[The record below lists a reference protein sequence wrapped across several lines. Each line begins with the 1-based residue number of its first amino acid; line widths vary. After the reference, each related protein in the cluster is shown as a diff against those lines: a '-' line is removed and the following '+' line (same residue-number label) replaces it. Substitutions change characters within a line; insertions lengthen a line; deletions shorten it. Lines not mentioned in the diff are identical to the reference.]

1 MLKQLKIGMFWWAGG
16 FLLQLTQPYSTGIE
30 LRLLYPSRSLI
41 STLSS
46 FFCYPISFRFFML
59 KVNHYASRKPAMFVF
74 LQPTALRDT
83 RTHAHVLLSYC
94 RDCHSYDLLLIPL
107 HAPFLSQFSG
117 RPKHFAQQKI
127 RSLFEFCQSQLPF
140 YKFLISKPLS

>member
-1 MLKQLKIGMFWWAGG
+1 MSWWVSA
-16 FLLQLTQPYSTGIE
+16 STNPAVFNRNRIE
-30 LRLLYPSRSLI
+30 ALV
-41 STLSS
+41 S
-46 FFCYPISFRFFML
+46 FSIIDIYFVALFCYPISFRFFML